1 MELKWIKLA
10 TGIFDNRKIKQIELL
25 PEGDT
30 ILIIWI
36 KLLSLA
42 GTINNNG
49 LIYVT
54 KDIPFTEEMLAGEL
68 RRPINTV
75 RLALQ
80 TFQKFGMITIL
91 DDYTI
96 QITGW
101 AEHQGGAA
109 AIETA
114 AEKNRLRQQRYRD
127 KQKQLN
133 SGQGTT
139 ASDSLYNDSNV
150 TRNVT
155 DNGNDNVTVTSRNA
169 LRIEKNK
176 NKIKNRGDLSYSD
189 SSVQDNGFS
198 AEANEAVSMFNN
210 SVRPIK
216 NIDEAE
222 RIRAMVDEYGL
233 AAFRKALDVVK
244 KKRPRAPFPYLE
256 EVLKNRDGP
265 DVNDPVAGAEAANK
279 ILESGE
285 IIDFNSE

>member
-1 MELKWIKLA
+1 M
-10 TGIFDNRKIKQIELL
+10 
-25 PEGDT
+25 
-30 ILIIWI
+30 
-36 KLLSLA
+36 
-42 GTINNNG
+42 
-49 LIYVT
+49 
-54 KDIPFTEEMLAGEL
+54 
-68 RRPINTV
+68 
-75 RLALQ
+75 
-80 TFQKFGMITIL
+80 
-91 DDYTI
+91 
-96 QITGW
+96 
-101 AEHQGGAA
+101 H
-109 AIETA
+109 
-114 AEKNRLRQQRYRD
+114 
-127 KQKQLN
+127 
-133 SGQGTT
+133 
-139 ASDSLYNDSNV
+139 NDSNV

-222 RIRAMVDEYGL
+222 RIRAMVDECGL